1 MKPNRLLLGL
11 LCAGALLGTG
21 VWSSNVKA
29 NVDAPI
35 NTVKQRDSTEQVTLT
50 KNDVEISDGVI
61 RKLTSKA
68 VAEKLIDGAALI
80 IPDGLATQIDDK
92 VFRIYTIEDLSEK
105 KGPGISSLDAPSI
118 KEIGEQAFED
128 NQISSVNLPRV
139 ERLKTHAFRNNKLTE
154 LTLPEV
160 TEIIGEAFNFNN
172 IQKLNLPKVVSIGS
186 WAFATNRLVD
196 VSLPN
201 VQKIGEGAFRDNQI
215 ETLNLPKVE
224 SIGYFTFG
232 QNQIAH
238 LELPTIKTI
247 DYQAFYGNKLTSV
260 SLPPEVKIEEAA
272 FSKQFPDSPH
282 VSEAINSNPLKFQEI
297 LDSQKLSFMIGGVEQ
312 LIPNKISIEGTDI
325 TVDNNQKTVA
335 NPKQKNPIKLEIKAS
350 DVGYSIFSQLN
361 LIPKPTVTPP
371 VTPSTTNPSGNS
383 NQNNTTPPTT
393 APKPTEPIT
402 PEKPTPEVP
411 NYAEKKGAAV
421 YAIRGIYLYKSPNF
435 TKSQRIA
442 KYPKQK
448 RINRPMF
455 VITDYARSRG
465 GALRFKVRDVSHTR
479 KSAGKVGYITANQR
493 YVVPAYYQS
502 VPKGK
507 KITVISKKG
516 IHAYKNET
524 LTGRQRS
531 YRKGTRLTVKK
542 LVKHNL
548 TTRYQLNNGYYV
560 SGNKK
565 LVIQGKH

>member
-11 LCAGALLGTG
+11 LFAGALLGTSM
-21 VWSSNVKA
+21 VSSTINA
-29 NVDAPI
+29 NAATFVSA
-35 NTVKQRDSTEQVTLT
+35 TKQRDTAEKVTLT
-50 KNDVEISDGVI
+50 KKDVEISDGVI

-80 IPDGLATQIDDK
+80 IPDGLATRIDDK
-92 VFRIYTIEDLSEK
+92 VFRDYEIKNLAGKE
-105 KGPGISSLDAPSI
+105 GPGISSLDAPSI
-118 KEIGEQAFED
+118 KEIGEEAFED
-128 NQISSVNLPRV
+128 NQISSVNLPKV
-139 ERLKTHAFRNNKLTE
+139 EKLKTHAFRNNKLTE

-186 WAFATNRLVD
+186 WAFANNRLVD

-201 VQKIGEGAFRDNQI
+201 VQKIEEGAFRNNQI

-238 LELPTIKTI
+238 LELPEIKTI
-247 DYQAFYGNKLTSV
+247 DDEAFYGNKLTSV
-260 SLPPEVKIEEAA
+260 SLPPEVKIKEAA

-282 VSEAINSNPLKFQEI
+282 VSEAINSTSLKFQEI
-297 LDSQKLSFMIGGVEQ
+297 LDSQKLSFMIGKVEQ
-312 LIPNKISIEGTDI
+312 LTPNKISIEGASI
-325 TVDNNQKTVA
+325 TVDNDQKTIA
-335 NPKQKNPIKLEIKAS
+335 NPKQKNPINLEINAS

-361 LIPKPTVTPP
+361 LTSRPPVTPP
-371 VTPSTTNPSGNS
+371 VTPPTTNPSGSS

-402 PEKPTPEVP
+402 PEKPTPEAP

-465 GALRFKVRDVSHTR
+465 GALRFKVRDVNHTR

-524 LTGRQRS
+524 LTGRQKS

-548 TTRYQLNNGYYV
+548 TTRYQLSNGYYV

-565 LVIQGKH
+565 LVIQGKY